1 MRLKPRKA
9 VLRKLALVGV
19 MSALAVCGWVTPDSA
34 SAQDDIRVRVYGF
47 AQADYIQDFGRV
59 DPDWEDTLRPSR
71 IPTTDGAFG
80 DDGNSVISIRQ
91 SRLGA
96 EGRQQAG
103 DNELFVRVEFD
114 FFGVGDNQGLVT
126 PRLRHAYGA
135 WGPVLIGQTNSLFM
149 DIDIFPNTID
159 YWGPAGMVF
168 LRNPQFRWTFLD
180 NERMRFAMAIENPGT
195 DPDPGDIRVID
206 PNLGAN
212 IVASEEIPDLTAQ
225 FRYNGSWG
233 HFQAAG
239 ILRNIGFETLG
250 TVDNEPADQMLGWGI
265 DLTGTIKV
273 GERNKFL
280 LGFVFGEGIASYM
293 NDGGVDIAPEGAPG
307 DLEGEAA
314 PLTGISL
321 YYDHYWNDEMSS
333 SIGYS
338 QTDLDNRS
346 FQSGDAFHLG
356 QYASANLLYTPEPNL
371 LFGAEILYGRR
382 EDFDG
387 ASGDD
392 FRVQFS
398 GKYSFSGEF

>member
-1 MRLKPRKA
+1 MRLRRRKEG
-9 VLRKLALVGV
+9 LRRLARVGAL
-19 MSALAVCGWVTPDSA
+19 SALATCGALPFGAAHADEDV
-34 SAQDDIRVRVYGF
+34 RVRIYGF
-47 AQADYIQDFGRV
+47 AQADYIQDFGRI

-71 IPTTDGAFG
+71 IPTTDGVFG

-91 SRLGA
+91 SRFGV

-103 DNELFVRVEFD
+103 DNEMFARVEFD
-114 FFGVGDNQGLVT
+114 FFGVGENQGLVT

-168 LRNPQFRWTFLD
+168 LRNPQFRWTFVD
-180 NERMRFAMAIENPGT
+180 NEQMRVAVAIENPGT
-195 DPDPGDIRVID
+195 DPDPGDIRIID

-225 FRYNGSWG
+225 FRYNSGWG
-233 HFQAAG
+233 HVQAAG
-239 ILRNIGFETLG
+239 IIRNIGFETLG
-250 TVDNEPADQMLGWGI
+250 TVNNEPADQMLGWGI
-265 DLTGTIKV
+265 DLTGTIKL

-280 LGFVFGEGIASYM
+280 LGLVFGEGIASYM
-293 NDGGVDIAPEGAPG
+293 NDGGVDIAPEGVVG

-314 PLTGISL
+314 PLTGVSL
-321 YYDHYWNDEMSS
+321 YYDHYWSDQLSS

-356 QYASANLLYTPEPNL
+356 QYASANLLYTPEANL
-371 LFGAEILYGRR
+371 LFGVEALYGRR

-387 ASGDD
+387 NAGED
-392 FRVQFS
+392 FRVQIS

>member
-1 MRLKPRKA
+1 
-9 VLRKLALVGV
+9 
-19 MSALAVCGWVTPDSA
+19 
-34 SAQDDIRVRVYGF
+34 VRVYGF

-114 FFGVGDNQGLVT
+114 FFGVGENQGLVT

-180 NERMRFAMAIENPGT
+180 NERMRFAVAIENPGT

-225 FRYNGSWG
+225 FRYNSSWG

-239 ILRNIGFETLG
+239 ILRNIGFETLD

-265 DLTGTIKV
+265 NLTGTIKV

-293 NDGGVDIAPEGAPG
+293 NDGGVDIAPEGVPG

-314 PLTGISL
+314 PLTGVSL